1 MSNGSKTP
9 FDVPAEMVALAE
21 QSFEQARR
29 AFDQFMTAAQ
39 TTMDTIESRN
49 KAAQVGARE
58 VTGKIMSFAE
68 QNVANA
74 FAYAEKLVHTR
85 DPQALVQL
93 HTEYVQAQMR
103 ALSEQARAVSEAAGK
118 AAADATRPKS

>member
-29 AFDQFMTAAQ
+29 AFDQFMNAAQ

-49 KAAQVGARE
+49 KAAQAGARE

-103 ALSEQARAVSEAAGK
+103 ALSEQAKAVSEAAGK
-118 AAADATRPKS
+118 AAGDATRPKG